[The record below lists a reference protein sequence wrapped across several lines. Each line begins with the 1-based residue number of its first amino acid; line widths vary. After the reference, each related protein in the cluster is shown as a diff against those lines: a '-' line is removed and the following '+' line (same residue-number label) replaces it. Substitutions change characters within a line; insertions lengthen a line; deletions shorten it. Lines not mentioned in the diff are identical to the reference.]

1 MENERLVE
9 IAAKDKDDLASKD
22 KEIQELNT
30 LNEKYRAY
38 LEKAKYVIQNINTP
52 ESSMEMHQLRQQLAD
67 KDKSIKHLMVILYC
81 IFLSSFKIQFNLIQ
95 FNSIIN

>member
-9 IAAKDKDDLASKD
+9 FAAKDKDDLASKE

-67 KDKSIKHLMVILYC
+67 KDKSIKHLMV
-81 IFLSSFKIQFNLIQ
+81 
-95 FNSIIN
+95 